1 MIEFIIAT
9 YGTICWLVFKKFK
22 LVAVTTYSVVTAF
35 LVGVFMIGFI
45 LIMMNMYQPVSKDGR
60 SLAFTTAVVPWVK
73 GRVTEVPVQP
83 NVPLKKGDVL
93 FRIDST
99 PYQAAFDSLQARLG
113 LAQTRLGQEQELL
126 SQGAGQQYEVERYQ
140 ADVDQLSAQLADAR
154 FDLEQTTI
162 TAPTDGFVT
171 QLILRPGVMAVPL
184 PLKPVMVFVH
194 SDKLVFAATFKQNAL
209 QAIDE
214 GDEAEIAF
222 PAIPGRVF
230 KGHVIQVLPMLGEGQ
245 LQASGTLLQFSLP
258 QRPGRVPIEIEID
271 DDLSEYNLPIGSSA
285 TVAIY
290 TGEFRVTNIVR
301 RMILRMKSWEN
312 YLFID

>member
-35 LVGVFMIGFI
+35 LIGVFMIGFI

-60 SLAFTTAVVPWVK
+60 ILAYTTAIVPQVK

-83 NVPLKKGDVL
+83 NVSLKKGDVL
-93 FRIDST
+93 FRIDPT
-99 PYQAAFDSLQARLG
+99 PYQNKFDALEARLN
-113 LAQTRLGQEQELL
+113 LAQTRLGQEQRLL

-140 ADVDQLSAQLADAR
+140 ADVDGLSAQLADAQ
-154 FDLEQTTI
+154 FNLEQTTV

-171 QLILRPGVMAVPL
+171 QLMLRPGVMAVPL
-184 PLKPVMVFVH
+184 PLAPVMVFVH
-194 SDKLVFAATFKQNAL
+194 SDEPVFAATFKQNAL
-209 QAIDE
+209 QGIDE

-230 KGHVIQVLPMLGEGQ
+230 KGHVTRVLPILGEGQ
-245 LQASGTLLQFSLP
+245 LQASGKLLQFTMP
-258 QRPGRVPIEIEID
+258 QRPGRVPVVIEIE
-271 DDLSEYNLPIGSSA
+271 DDLSEYNLPIGSAAS
-285 TVAIY
+285 VAIY
-290 TGEFRVTNIVR
+290 TGEFHVTNIVR
-301 RMILRMKSWEN
+301 RIILRMKSWEN